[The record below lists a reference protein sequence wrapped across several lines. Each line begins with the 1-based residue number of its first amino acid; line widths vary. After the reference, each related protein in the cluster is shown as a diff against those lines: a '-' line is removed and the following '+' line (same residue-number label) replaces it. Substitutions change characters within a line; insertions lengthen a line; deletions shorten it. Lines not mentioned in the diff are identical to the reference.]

1 MNLEQLIEHFNLA
14 TDSIESLEQFRK
26 LILDLAVRGRLSKQD
41 DKNSNTVAELVEKIK
56 QEKKELYQNKIIPNN
71 KNVRLNDQIVS
82 IFDIPKSWAWVSL
95 DEIAVYIQRGKSPK
109 YSDKQKIPVI
119 SQKCIQWKKFDFS
132 KVRFID
138 PNTLNKYQD
147 YRFLQ
152 LEDLLWNS
160 TGTGTIGRVNIF
172 AEFNGYTKIVGDS
185 HVTIV
190 RTSKHINSK
199 YILYWLSSNSVQE
212 NIELIASGSTK
223 QKELNTS
230 TIRSFPVPLPNY
242 NDQEII
248 VQKIESLFAQID
260 QLEQKIKQDQT
271 IDEHLQIAV
280 LDDLQSAKTSE
291 ESKKS
296 WKRLT
301 GNFEQIYRKPEHID
315 QLKQA
320 ILNEAVRGRLVPQD
334 PNDEPAEKL
343 LERIKE
349 EKQRLYE
356 EGKIR
361 KPKELP
367 AIKDEEIPYELPRTW
382 KWCKLGEIVIVEM
395 GQSPPG
401 NTYNKDGI
409 GIPLINGPVEFGLGP
424 FSYTKIR
431 QYTTKPSKICS
442 KEDFLLCVRGST
454 TGRTNISG
462 FDACIGRGVAALKP
476 LYRDDFVRWCIVNL
490 RSKIFNTGKGSTFPS
505 INRTEILNLLI
516 PLPPEREQEI
526 IIKRIKETFSK
537 CDELKEKLIQSQKT
551 DKRLLEALVNDALKD
566 DKSEND
572 EPAHIIPLPNITTT
586 DVHGG
591 IIAKVIQAHEK
602 NPQYQNLL
610 GHVKA
615 EKVSHLVESH
625 LGIELDRNPKRLAA
639 GPADF
644 PHLKKVE
651 HRAQMKR
658 WFTRKNQKIGYS
670 YKPGD
675 QMAEIIKTID
685 EKLGSKK
692 DQVDEL
698 IKRFLPLDKLRSEVV
713 ATLYAAWND
722 LIADEKT
729 PTDDEI
735 VQEASTKEHWSKEKE
750 KIPKENFYKALEW
763 MRDKKLVPDGRGKR
777 TVKKK

>member
-1 MNLEQLIEHFNLA
+1 
-14 TDSIESLEQFRK
+14 
-26 LILDLAVRGRLSKQD
+26 
-41 DKNSNTVAELVEKIK
+41 
-56 QEKKELYQNKIIPNN
+56 
-71 KNVRLNDQIVS
+71 
-82 IFDIPKSWAWVSL
+82 
-95 DEIAVYIQRGKSPK
+95 
-109 YSDKQKIPVI
+109 
-119 SQKCIQWKKFDFS
+119 
-132 KVRFID
+132 
-138 PNTLNKYQD
+138 
-147 YRFLQ
+147 
-152 LEDLLWNS
+152 
-160 TGTGTIGRVNIF
+160 
-172 AEFNGYTKIVGDS
+172 
-185 HVTIV
+185 
-190 RTSKHINSK
+190 
-199 YILYWLSSNSVQE
+199 
-212 NIELIASGSTK
+212 
-223 QKELNTS
+223 
-230 TIRSFPVPLPNY
+230 
-242 NDQEII
+242 
-248 VQKIESLFAQID
+248 
-260 QLEQKIKQDQT
+260 
-271 IDEHLQIAV
+271 
-280 LDDLQSAKTSE
+280 
-291 ESKKS
+291 
-296 WKRLT
+296 
-301 GNFEQIYRKPEHID
+301 
-315 QLKQA
+315 
-320 ILNEAVRGRLVPQD
+320 
-334 PNDEPAEKL
+334 
-343 LERIKE
+343 
-349 EKQRLYE
+349 
-356 EGKIR
+356 GKIR

-476 LYRDDFVRWCIVNL
+476 LYTDDFVRWCIVNL